1 MYFLSTLRVLD
12 SVVDD
17 CRTLGMFQSYGDLY
31 RDVMENRMDMFEDGY
46 YNYAVISY
54 IKEGYYPEI
63 VEQQWFSYYRKDFGC
78 VYTINRPKEL
88 KDYVLYIMG

>member
-1 MYFLSTLRVLD
+1 MIDESKKVNK
-12 SVVDD
+12 
-17 CRTLGMFQSYGDLY
+17 LGEKCKIPVEIYPD
-31 RDVMENRMDMFEDGY
+31 
-46 YNYAVISY
+46 AISY

-88 KDYVLYIMG
+88 KDYILYIMG

>member
-12 SVVDD
+12 NVVDD

-46 YNYAVISY
+46 Y
-54 IKEGYYPEI
+54 PEI

-88 KDYVLYIMG
+88 KDYILYIMG